1 MPAVRFGIVILQDE
15 RWEQSARRWRLAEE
29 YGFDHAWT
37 YDHLGWRDLVD
48 GPWFDAVPTLTAAAT
63 VTSRIGLGTLVASP
77 NFRHP
82 VSFARQLT
90 ALDDI
95 SGGRFILGLGA
106 GAGGVSFDAR
116 VLGGPPLTAA
126 AAIGPVRRVHRAAG
140 PAAAHRPR
148 HLAGRVLRG
157 GGRAEPARLRAAS
170 ALAVRGGRERQAR
183 HRTGGAIRSGL
194 GHDGRA
200 GAEPERWWQAVAAAA
215 ARLDEALDAAGRA
228 PDEIGRYLSLDASG
242 TFALSS
248 ADCFADMTGRAA
260 GLGFTD
266 VITHW
271 PRPSGWYAGDES
283 VLETV
288 AARMMSGRA
297 LDR

>member
-1 MPAVRFGIVILQDE
+1 MPAVRFGIVILQDQ
-15 RWEQSARRWRLAEE
+15 RWEQAARRWRLAEE

-95 SGGRFILGLGA
+95 SDGRFILGLGA
-106 GAGGVSFDAR
+106 GAGGDVFDTK
-116 VLGGPPLTAA
+116 VLGGPALTQRQRSDRFAEFTELLDLLL
-126 AAIGPVRRVHRAAG
+126 RRTTSPGGASTTRRWTRG
-140 PAAAHRPR
+140 TCPAACSA
-148 HLAGRVLRG
+148 RG
-157 GGRAEPARLRAAS
+157 CRSWSP
-170 ALAVRGGRERQAR
+170 
-183 HRTGGAIRSGL
+183 RTGSARSRWRRSTA
-194 GHDGRA
+194 RA
-200 GAEPERWWQAVAAAA
+200 GSRRASRGPSRSAGGKPSPTAA

-283 VLETV
+283 VLEAV
-288 AARMMSGRA
+288 AARMLSGRA